1 MRFTPPDVKV
11 SPKWFFSLVIFM
23 CVSSNLLLRFEPA
36 EVNATVSTGS
46 VTLKDNTNTNT
57 NANVRVLRNA
67 TAYSPPLRPSKKPGF
82 LVTLML
88 GTRAPTSQP
97 TISPS
102 NAPTFAPTP
111 TPAPS
116 ADMKDVRLDIH
127 AMKQEFIKK
136 RDEFY
141 EKLRKDYGSET
152 FQSVFLQ
159 HGRSAFKSNSES
171 QRSGDRMRR
180 KMMIKLLQSQDAVN
194 RPQPSKLR
202 APNPTATRTSW
213 SNNTARD
220 SRRLKAADLASFPT
234 YVWAT
239 GGHSAAA
246 GHGNLHEQSYT
257 AVLERAAKDVFAA
270 VGLNFVGRN
279 HAMGN
284 SPIGPEIAMCAEAIF
299 GSDVDVLAWDTG
311 MTDGQKSYKM
321 EQYFLRAATQLNQ
334 PAFVAL
340 NTGGNRGR
348 GKVVKEMEE
357 KATCAFEL
365 SEGTIADIKKA
376 IPDTAGKSDQE
387 IAEMPKLVRNF
398 KCGKQLELGDPG
410 CKKAK
415 FTGVCGGRKGKNS
428 WHPGWYVHA
437 YWFQSHGV

>member
-1 MRFTPPDVKV
+1 MF
-11 SPKWFFSLVIFM
+11 
-23 CVSSNLLLRFEPA
+23 VSSALFLRFEVA
-36 EVNATVSTGS
+36 EVNATISTGS
-46 VTLKDNTNTNT
+46 VTLKDKTNTIAT
-57 NANVRVLRNA
+57 VLRNA
-67 TAYSPPLRPSKKPGF
+67 TASSPPPHSSKQSGF
-82 LVTLML
+82 LVSLML
-88 GTRAPTSQP
+88 GMRAPTSQP
-97 TISPS
+97 TLSPT
-102 NAPTFAPTP
+102 NTPTFAPTP

-116 ADMKDVRLDIH
+116 AEIKDVRLDIH
-127 AMKQEFIKK
+127 AMKQEFLKK
-136 RDEFY
+136 RDELY
-141 EKLRKDYGSET
+141 ENLRKDYGSEF
-152 FQSVFLQ
+152 FQRVFLQ
-159 HGRSAFKSNSES
+159 HGRSAFKSNSKS

-180 KMMIKLLQSQDAVN
+180 KMMIKLLQAQDAVK
-194 RPQPSKLR
+194 QPESSNLR
-202 APNPTATRTSW
+202 APNPTVTPASW

-279 HAMGN
+279 HAMGGT
-284 SPIGPEIAMCAEAIF
+284 SIGPEIAMCAEAIF
-299 GSDVDVLAWDTG
+299 GNDVDVLAWDTG
-311 MTDGQKSYKM
+311 MTDGQKTYKM

-340 NTGGNRGR
+340 NTGGTRGR
-348 GKVVKEMEE
+348 GKVVREMEE

-387 IAEMPKLVRNF
+387 IAEMPELVRKF

-437 YWFQSHGV
+437 TGYIRMAFDLTLNGTYHLTQMHKP